1 MLKPLPQALSNALI
15 GQQCNAHTILHK
27 LSSMFC
33 ERKKETKK
41 ENIKVAIA
49 GKQAT
54 DEYR

>member
-15 GQQCNAHTILHK
+15 GQQCNAHTVLHK